1 MVSTS
6 IYMTRR
12 QRPTSPSARYA
23 REHSALIKRVDLD
36 ILDYPRHGNHLHNN
50 HDTHQDLYPDFLP
63 PHHQLHHQPSIT
75 DRSLGEHHLWY
86 DDPSKSASTHPSNSK
101 PVATYG
107 IAFVFVL
114 LFTCWPVEA
123 YWYRFTTSWMRTH
136 TWKCHDE
143 VQTLMI
149 IISLSTFQ
157 DLIACILP
165 MFVVQKLRLPF
176 RQKLAL
182 AAIFLLGLG

>member
-1 MVSTS
+1 M
-6 IYMTRR
+6 
-12 QRPTSPSARYA
+12 
-23 REHSALIKRVDLD
+23 
-36 ILDYPRHGNHLHNN
+36 
-50 HDTHQDLYPDFLP
+50 
-63 PHHQLHHQPSIT
+63 
-75 DRSLGEHHLWY
+75 
-86 DDPSKSASTHPSNSK
+86 SASIHPSNDK
-101 PVATYG
+101 LVATYG
-107 IAFVFVL
+107 ISFVFVL

-149 IISLSTFQ
+149 IISLSTLQ

-165 MFVVQKLRLPF
+165 MFVVHKLRLPF

-182 AAIFLLGLG
+182 AGIFLLGLA

>member
-1 MVSTS
+1 
-6 IYMTRR
+6 
-12 QRPTSPSARYA
+12 
-23 REHSALIKRVDLD
+23 
-36 ILDYPRHGNHLHNN
+36 
-50 HDTHQDLYPDFLP
+50 
-63 PHHQLHHQPSIT
+63 
-75 DRSLGEHHLWY
+75 
-86 DDPSKSASTHPSNSK
+86 
-101 PVATYG
+101 
-107 IAFVFVL
+107 
-114 LFTCWPVEA
+114 
-123 YWYRFTTSWMRTH
+123 MRTH

-182 AAIFLLGLG
+182 AAVFLLGLGTCATGALRIHYAHRVYYYTKLNPSPTYDISWEALGSWVSTSLEANLAVICASAPALNVDWGRWLSRG